1 MKKNIIFLAGF
12 AAASFIIGAA
22 ITITANNKEKPVV
35 PANEDWWDYE
45 ETIETEQ
52 QIEEEEAFENFSVT
66 FEYAEDYCASEPV
79 SEGPAMESKD
89 IDYVIVYGDS
99 WWSIAESFHGD
110 GTLYSEIAIYNGL
123 DPNNIIY
130 EGQIIKIPS
139 KENLSIGQATANKY
153 NTAAKAEM
161 EVIATVDSNDY
172 TYGVRTNPTVDISL
186 PDDHFDMRNNTD
198 EVDTSTYEYIGG
210 WNITGYD
217 PECAHCCGG
226 NTHGIGAAGVD
237 IRPGYSVATKDLPLG
252 VTLYIE
258 GYGYYVNEDRGCG
271 YGVIDIAATSHDAC
285 YALTSESPVDVYIV
299 K

>member
-1 MKKNIIFLAGF
+1 MKKKAIFLAGF

-22 ITITANNKEKPVV
+22 ITIAANNKETVI

-45 ETIETEQ
+45 ETIE
-52 QIEEEEAFENFSVT
+52 EEAFENNFSVT
-66 FEYAEDYCASEPV
+66 FEYAEDYYASFEPV

-89 IDYVIVYGDS
+89 IDYVIAFGDS
-99 WWSIAESFHGD
+99 WWSIAETFHGD

-123 DPNNIIY
+123 DPNNTIY

-139 KENLSIGQATANKY
+139 KENLYSVGQATANKY
-153 NTAAKAEM
+153 NAAAKAEM
-161 EVIATVDSNDY
+161 EVIVAGDNNDY
-172 TYGVRTNPTVDISL
+172 TYGVRTDPTVDISL

-217 PECAHCCGG
+217 PDCAHCCGG